1 MRFMEIRIVHW
12 RSLAT
17 RDDNKVG
24 PLDDFVDFWRSF
36 ALTFDEC
43 TSQLPRDAFH
53 GNWNCALVVL
63 GYAKRQQSRTFG
75 RLCRFLAQFCFDFRR
90 VHIAAST
97 GCIRIV
103 HWRSLATRND
113 NKVGPLDDFVDFWRS
128 FALTF
133 DECTSQLPRD
143 AFHGNW
149 NSALVVL
156 GYARRQQS
164 RTFGRLCRFLAQFC
178 FDFRRVHIAASTGC
192 VSWKFELCTGGPWL
206 RETTIKSDLWTT
218 LSISGAVFL

>member
-1 MRFMEIRIVHW
+1 MLYHSFFRFSMHFLLFLIGIVHW

-17 RDDNKVG
+17 RDNNKVG

-36 ALTFDEC
+36 ALTFEEC

-53 GNWNCALVVL
+53 GNSNCAL
-63 GYAKRQQSRTFG
+63 A
-75 RLCRFLAQFCFDFRR
+75 
-90 VHIAAST
+90 
-97 GCIRIV
+97 
-103 HWRSLATRND
+103 
-113 NKVGPLDDFVDFWRS
+113 
-128 FALTF
+128 
-133 DECTSQLPRD
+133 
-143 AFHGNW
+143 
-149 NSALVVL
+149 VL

-206 RETTIKSDLWTT
+206 RETTTKSDLWTT
-218 LSISGAVFL
+218 LSIFSAVLL